1 MGKNDVVKKSAL
13 KKIYGM
19 KKFFG
24 NGSTSTNK
32 VIKYSHQLGHKK
44 KITLKNLKNPS
55 HDS

>member
-32 VIKYSHQLGHKK
+32 VINLDTKK
-44 KITLKNLKNPS
+44 KSHLKT
-55 HDS
+55 

>member
-32 VIKYSHQLGHKK
+32 VIKNSHQLGHKK

>member
-32 VIKYSHQLGHKK
+32 VIKYSHQLLDTKK
-44 KITLKNLKNPS
+44 KSHLKT
-55 HDS
+55 

>member
-44 KITLKNLKNPS
+44 ITLKNLKNPS